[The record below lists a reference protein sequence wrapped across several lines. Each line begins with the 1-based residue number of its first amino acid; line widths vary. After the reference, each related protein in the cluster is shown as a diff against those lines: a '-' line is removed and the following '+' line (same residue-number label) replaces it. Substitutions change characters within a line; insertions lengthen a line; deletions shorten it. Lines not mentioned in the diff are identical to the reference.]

1 MANESISARTG
12 SPQLPSLDVMH
23 ESTPQLLAK
32 PGQGS
37 TAGKGAMQGC
47 VLEVPSG
54 PKSAPLGGFDTEVE
68 EYFELHEASNE
79 DVFQALSASRDT
91 PASWQPVAADD
102 EFFDCEPSAETGLHD
117 PSPEPL
123 PGPADHRGA
132 TTGTEVMQGIKD
144 RQAQRAEHEKSNAL
158 GGVREETPQV
168 TQPDTAGQRDRA
180 ETQTQQQ
187 QRSVTDQL
195 YHWASTGLKAAMWVG
210 DTINHGPDL
219 LGRGLLQAGGSV
231 MDGASK
237 LVRSAPAPQPKA
249 EQKTARQEG
258 FDGIVAL
265 TAKLNHMDQ
274 VLDAQLAGKTG
285 KPANSSTTLLTPAK
299 QGMGDYMF
307 NAWHTAGGYASA
319 ATSALGWASVSM
331 AVPVVASTVAPI
343 FGTVGGVLLQGAA
356 YTGGAYLLS
365 KTASGLPSDGNE
377 KAIQGLEDGTQK
389 SRQPLQ
395 QQLDTL
401 KEQERARL
409 RADDRI
415 VLSGGSRGLQINA
428 LQAQLAEVRKA
439 LGTDA
444 LPGAVPPQ
452 RVSVTLGKG
461 EETRKLVQ
469 EAQATRG
476 LFSRLFSRVADFF
489 LGRRRAASQELDQ
502 IAGKKD
508 MFEALG
514 QVADPGRLDSLED
527 SAEQRRMRTGQ
538 GKPDA
543 NALRQQL
550 CQGENLAHALRA
562 SSQRNFGVAAFDGGA
577 LHGVHAVHATLTTA
591 RMLAV
596 YLDALADLS
605 PAQRAQHPDAPQVL
619 RHDDGSLTVSD
630 PGRKLHSFLM
640 GAPTAYS
647 PWMQGA
653 GNMPSG
659 AMVIDDH
666 SPGMPG
672 GKYGMQFEAGMEQS
686 GDVLRL
692 SFVPRSISQ
701 VFTPLASEKDALD
714 RLRVALRGTDE
725 TAGPSPGALAKMS
738 PEALRAREAQLELQ
752 LAPLLALH
760 EADIAQRE
768 ALENW
773 RGPAPR

>member
-1 MANESISARTG
+1 MAHESISARTG

-79 DVFQALSASRDT
+79 DIFQALSASRDT

-102 EFFDCEPSAETGLHD
+102 EFFDCEPSAESGLPD
-117 PSPEPL
+117 SSPVPL
-123 PGPADHRGA
+123 PGSSDHGGA
-132 TTGTEVMQGIKD
+132 TTGTEVIQGIKD

-158 GGVREETPQV
+158 GGVRKETPPV
-168 TQPDTAGQRDRA
+168 TQPDTSGQRDRA

-195 YHWASTGLKAAMWVG
+195 YSLASTGLKAAMWMG

-231 MDGASK
+231 LDGASK
-237 LVRSAPAPQPKA
+237 LVRSPPAPQPQA
-249 EQKTARQEG
+249 EQKTARDEG
-258 FDGIVAL
+258 FEGIVAL
-265 TAKLNHMDQ
+265 TVELSHMDQ

-285 KPANSSTTLLTPAK
+285 KPTNSSTTLLTPAK
-299 QGMGDYMF
+299 QGLGDYMF

-331 AVPVVASTVAPI
+331 AVPVVASAVAPI
-343 FGTVGGVLLQGAA
+343 FGTAAGVLLQGAA
-356 YTGGAYLLS
+356 YTGGTYLLS
-365 KTASGLPSDGNE
+365 KTAAGLASDGNE
-377 KAIQGLEDGTQK
+377 RGIQSLKDGTEQ
-389 SRQPLQ
+389 SRKPLQ

-439 LGTDA
+439 LGADA
-444 LPGAVPPQ
+444 LPGAVPS
-452 RVSVTLGKG
+452 RRISVTLGKG
-461 EETRKLVQ
+461 EATRKLVQ

-476 LFSRLFSRVADFF
+476 LFSRIFSRVADFF

-502 IAGKKD
+502 IAAKKD
-508 MFEALG
+508 MFAALG
-514 QVADPGRLDSLED
+514 QVADPVRLDGLED
-527 SAEQRRMRTGQ
+527 SAEQRRVRTGQ
-538 GKPDA
+538 PRLDA
-543 NALRQQL
+543 NVLRQQL
-550 CQGENLAHALRA
+550 CQGENLTHALRA
-562 SSQRNFGVAAFDGGA
+562 SNQHNFGVAAFDGGA

-591 RMLAV
+591 RALAA

-605 PAQRAQHPDAPQVL
+605 PAQRAQHPNAPQVV

-630 PGRKLHSFLM
+630 PGRKLHSFLL

-653 GNMPSG
+653 GATPSG

-672 GKYGMQFEAGMEQS
+672 GKYGMQFEAGVEQA

-701 VFTPLASEKDALD
+701 VFTPLANEKGALD
-714 RLRVALRGTDE
+714 RLRIALRGTDA
-725 TAGPSPGALAKMS
+725 TAGPSPSALAKMS
-738 PEALRAREAQLELQ
+738 PEALRAREAQLETQ

-760 EADIAQRE
+760 KADTAQRE

-773 RGPAPR
+773 RGPVAG